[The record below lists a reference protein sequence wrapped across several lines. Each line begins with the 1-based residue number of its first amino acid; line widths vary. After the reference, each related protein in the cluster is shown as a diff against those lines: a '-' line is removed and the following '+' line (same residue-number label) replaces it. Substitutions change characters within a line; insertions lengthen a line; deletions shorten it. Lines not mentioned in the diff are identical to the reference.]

1 MPPIA
6 VAENVLLIVINLE
19 DWGVIVVI
27 MAIGVVEAAEDG
39 EMITTIGTIG
49 EEGGMITMVG
59 VAGGEGTMIVGVAGD
74 GEIGEAGEVVLI
86 ARGFTFIGELMFVAL
101 KFDYHMYTS

>member
-1 MPPIA
+1 MGDIIDRRA
-6 VAENVLLIVINLE
+6 CTQVS
-19 DWGVIVVI
+19 
-27 MAIGVVEAAEDG
+27 
-39 EMITTIGTIG
+39 
-49 EEGGMITMVG
+49 
-59 VAGGEGTMIVGVAGD
+59 MIVGVAGD